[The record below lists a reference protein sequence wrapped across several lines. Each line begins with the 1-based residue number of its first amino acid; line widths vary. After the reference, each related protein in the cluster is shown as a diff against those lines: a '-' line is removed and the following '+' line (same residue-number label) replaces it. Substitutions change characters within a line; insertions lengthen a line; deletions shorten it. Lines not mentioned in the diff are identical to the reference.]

1 MSLFER
7 IREKRINLN
16 EQTFSD
22 RQRSDMKKLLNKN
35 FGTKEISKKTAT
47 TEKQLAKD
55 NKKMFDVTGKSAV
68 KDAKKYA
75 TGEYPKIGG
84 GTRIGSKSKGS
95 GAETG
100 AKVNLNPTS
109 GKKSKGTTPVKVNI
123 TKPIKQ
129 SEVSKKAKVFTQKID
144 KKKIIKD
151 ADRLV
156 RKAEKGDKKARKK
169 IFKSITKTFKK
180 LSPADQEIELTKMAD
195 IQKKMGRTFNPKTGN
210 FEGPDTKFQ
219 KDISKIKGS
228 KSGKRITSGPVSV
241 TAGPKIRKRVETI
254 RDTRATKAGMP
265 DPFKSTSKAQTKFDD
280 IFKDVKKTKKF
291 PGGKTQFDV
300 SKTPVGKMELPPKKV
315 SPEVAKK
322 TFDKFKTKISDAS
335 SDTKS
340 FDKRFTN
347 FKKKIAKLGS
357 KKSPKTP
364 SQPETGFGGTPGSQP
379 VGGTSGS
386 STKTVK
392 QSEVSKQ
399 AKDFTQKIK
408 DKKLKNTKV
417 KGDPLIGNVD
427 YDEPVKKSTP
437 KSTPKKPNVFKKVTA
452 ATSGKKVTNSK
463 GIGNQFRGQ
472 ENKAAKDARIKADRA
487 ASGMGGGKPPTK
499 PPGKGGGLVPSG
511 GEPFREPRNIKKRF
525 VSKQTRL
532 LQSGQQKFAKS
543 GFGKGVKK
551 NLPQVYKGL
560 KTLGPGGRS
569 LVKKGGLGG
578 VVVAGLL
585 SSPTVRKFA
594 KGALTGA
601 GIGFLAGNKKEAK
614 PKAVLSPE
622 VKIRTRRFSL
632 SPGEKGGFTDVKYP
646 KKR

>member
-129 SEVSKKAKVFTQKID
+129 SEVSKKAKKYTQKID
-144 KKKIIKD
+144 NMRRAAERSVKKQYPDSSSLQAMKSDIDTRSLI
-151 ADRLV
+151 
-156 RKAEKGDKKARKK
+156 KKAGGTGDIGFTAPDRPRK
-169 IFKSITKTFKK
+169 
-180 LSPADQEIELTKMAD
+180 IE
-195 IQKKMGRTFNPKTGN
+195 
-210 FEGPDTKFQ
+210 
-219 KDISKIKGS
+219 
-228 KSGKRITSGPVSV
+228 KRIT
-241 TAGPKIRKRVETI
+241 
-254 RDTRATKAGMP
+254 RAKKLGIE
-265 DPFKSTSKAQTKFDD
+265 DPFDIDTSKAS
-280 IFKDVKKTKKF
+280 KDVAKDFGTKPVKGGLDMGKPTTPRKITKKF
-291 PGGKTQFDV
+291 V
-300 SKTPVGKMELPPKKV
+300 
-315 SPEVAKK
+315 
-322 TFDKFKTKISDAS
+322 
-335 SDTKS
+335 
-340 FDKRFTN
+340 
-347 FKKKIAKLGS
+347 
-357 KKSPKTP
+357 
-364 SQPETGFGGTPGSQP
+364 
-379 VGGTSGS
+379 
-386 STKTVK
+386 
-392 QSEVSKQ
+392 
-399 AKDFTQKIK
+399 
-408 DKKLKNTKV
+408 NTKPSDI
-417 KGDPLIGNVD
+417 KLPKSYSKFDRDLQDFKDRNKATMRT
-427 YDEPVKKSTP
+427 EPVKKVSKPNPNVTRQDVGMAP
-437 KSTPKKPNVFKKVTA
+437 KSTPKPKTTNVFKKVTA

-463 GIGNQFRGQ
+463 GIGNKYRGQ
-472 ENKAAKDARIKADRA
+472 ENKAAKDAAIKAQKDA
-487 ASGMGGGKPPTK
+487 AMGGGKPPTK

-525 VSKQTRL
+525 VSKQTRAL
-532 LQSGQQKFAKS
+532 MGKQQTFAKS
-543 GFGKGVKK
+543 KFGKVVKTYS
-551 NLPQVYKGL
+551 PQVYKGL
-560 KTLGPGGRS
+560 KTLGPGGRAI
-569 LVKKGGLGG
+569 VKKGGIGG
-578 VVVAGLL
+578 VAVAGLL
-585 SSPTVRKFA
+585 SSPAVRKFA

-622 VKIRTRRFSL
+622 VKIRTKRFSL

-646 KKR
+646 KKS

>member
-109 GKKSKGTTPVKVNI
+109 RKKSKGTTPVKVNI

-129 SEVSKKAKVFTQKID
+129 SEVSKKAKDFTLK
-144 KKKIIKD
+144 
-151 ADRLV
+151 V
-156 RKAEKGDKKARKK
+156 NKANKNRSEFSQNLK
-169 IFKSITKTFKK
+169 
-180 LSPADQEIELTKMAD
+180 
-195 IQKKMGRTFNPKTGN
+195 
-210 FEGPDTKFQ
+210 
-219 KDISKIKGS
+219 KIKGS
-228 KSGKRITSGPVSV
+228 ETGKPISTGDIGF
-241 TAGPKIRKRVETI
+241 TAPDRPRKIQKRL
-254 RDTRATKAGMP
+254 TRATKQGTP
-265 DPFKSTSKAQTKFDD
+265 DPFDVDTSKASKEVAKDFGTKP
-280 IFKDVKKTKKF
+280 VKGGLDMGKSTTPRKITKKF
-291 PGGKTQFDV
+291 V
-300 SKTPVGKMELPPKKV
+300 
-315 SPEVAKK
+315 
-322 TFDKFKTKISDAS
+322 
-335 SDTKS
+335 
-340 FDKRFTN
+340 
-347 FKKKIAKLGS
+347 
-357 KKSPKTP
+357 
-364 SQPETGFGGTPGSQP
+364 
-379 VGGTSGS
+379 
-386 STKTVK
+386 
-392 QSEVSKQ
+392 
-399 AKDFTQKIK
+399 
-408 DKKLKNTKV
+408 NTKPSDI
-417 KGDPLIGNVD
+417 KLPKSYSKFDRDLQDFKDRNKATMRT
-427 YDEPVKKSTP
+427 EPVKKVSKPDPKVTRQDVGMAPETTP
-437 KSTPKKPNVFKKVTA
+437 KPKTTNVFKSVRA
-452 ATSGKKVTNSK
+452 GKKVTNSK
-463 GIGNQFRGQ
+463 GIGNKYRGQ
-472 ENKAAKDARIKADRA
+472 ENKAAKDAAIKAQKDA
-487 ASGMGGGKPPTK
+487 AMGGGKPPK
-499 PPGKGGGLVPSG
+499 PPTGKGGALGFP
-511 GEPFREPRNIKKRF
+511 EPDPNPRPKR
-525 VSKQTRL
+525 VVTKQTRA
-532 LQSGQQKFAKS
+532 LQSAQGKFAKS

-560 KTLGPGGRS
+560 KSLGPGGRS

-622 VKIRTRRFSL
+622 VKIRTKRFSL
-632 SPGEKGGFTDVKYP
+632 SPGEKGGFTNVKYP
-646 KKR
+646 KKS

>member
-129 SEVSKKAKVFTQKID
+129 SEVSKKAKDFT
-144 KKKIIKD
+144 KKINKMRQVAQRSIKKQYPDPSYRDVMKADID
-151 ADRLV
+151 AKQLI
-156 RKAEKGDKKARKK
+156 KKAGGTGDIGFTAPDRPRK
-169 IFKSITKTFKK
+169 
-180 LSPADQEIELTKMAD
+180 IE
-195 IQKKMGRTFNPKTGN
+195 
-210 FEGPDTKFQ
+210 
-219 KDISKIKGS
+219 
-228 KSGKRITSGPVSV
+228 KRIT
-241 TAGPKIRKRVETI
+241 
-254 RDTRATKAGMP
+254 RAKKLGIE
-265 DPFKSTSKAQTKFDD
+265 DPFDIDTSKAS
-280 IFKDVKKTKKF
+280 KDVAKDFGTKPVKGGLDMGKSTTPRKITKKF
-291 PGGKTQFDV
+291 V
-300 SKTPVGKMELPPKKV
+300 
-315 SPEVAKK
+315 
-322 TFDKFKTKISDAS
+322 
-335 SDTKS
+335 
-340 FDKRFTN
+340 
-347 FKKKIAKLGS
+347 
-357 KKSPKTP
+357 
-364 SQPETGFGGTPGSQP
+364 
-379 VGGTSGS
+379 
-386 STKTVK
+386 
-392 QSEVSKQ
+392 
-399 AKDFTQKIK
+399 
-408 DKKLKNTKV
+408 NTKPSDI
-417 KGDPLIGNVD
+417 KLPKSYQKFDRDLQDFKDRNKATMRT
-427 YDEPVKKSTP
+427 EPVKKVSKPDPKVTRQDVGMAP
-437 KSTPKKPNVFKKVTA
+437 KSTPKPKTTNVFKKVTA

-463 GIGNQFRGQ
+463 GIGNKYRGQ
-472 ENKAAKDARIKADRA
+472 ENKAAKDAAIKAQKDA
-487 ASGMGGGKPPTK
+487 AMGGGKPPK
-499 PPGKGGGLVPSG
+499 PPTAKGGTLGFP
-511 GEPFREPRNIKKRF
+511 EPDNTPKPKR
-525 VSKQTRL
+525 VVTKQTRA
-532 LQSGQQKFAKS
+532 LQSAQGKFAKS

-560 KTLGPGGRS
+560 KSLGPGGRA

-578 VVVAGLL
+578 VAVAGLL

-601 GIGFLAGNKKEAK
+601 GIGFLAGNKKQQK
-614 PKAVLSPE
+614 LVTGPNVN
-622 VKIRTRRFSL
+622 IRKKFSL
-632 SPGEKGGFTDVKYP
+632 SPGEKGGFSSLKS
-646 KKR
+646 